1 MVNVYNMCY
10 YYSAAYE
17 LKSTYLDIMQYHQRT
32 MALVV
37 SGQGRID
44 KVVLVV
50 DKYLYTGNFSLGLR
64 GSYLISTRTSF
75 GLRTLQK
82 WHTYFIIPF
91 LIITYILRTH
101 DDTKSN
107 VNSKVTGRIKLHNS
121 IVL

>member
-1 MVNVYNMCY
+1 MCY

-17 LKSTYLDIMQYHQRT
+17 LKSTYFDMMQYHQRT
-32 MALVV
+32 MDLVV

-50 DKYLYTGNFSLGLR
+50 DKYLYTGNISLGLR

-75 GLRTLQK
+75 GLRTLQT
-82 WHTYFIIPF
+82 WHTYFIIFF
-91 LIITYILRTH
+91 LIITYILGTQ
-101 DDTKSN
+101 SN
-107 VNSKVTGRIKLHNS
+107 VNSKVTERIKLHNS